1 MPSGLYISAEGA
13 FAQSKRMEVLANN
26 MANIETPGFKR
37 DLAMFQAR
45 YSEETQRGLD
55 YPGSRTANDIGGGVM
70 VTETKTDFSQGP
82 MRHTGVDT
90 DMAIS
95 GEGFFVVRK
104 GDKDLMTRAGNFMF
118 NNAGQLITQNNEP
131 VLSDSGAPV
140 TIDPAAGPFRITPDG
155 GIEQAGVKTMLQ
167 IVKPA
172 SMGDMVKSGENMF
185 RSLAP
190 TQAVEAEGRQV
201 RGGFL
206 EMSAVKPTSEMM
218 ELMEASRAFEANANM
233 IRNHDSMLNTLVN
246 RVLKS

>member
-1 MPSGLYISAEGA
+1 MPYGLYISAEGA

-26 MANIETPGFKR
+26 LANIETPGFKR
-37 DLAMFQAR
+37 DLAVVQAR
-45 YSEETQRGLD
+45 YSEETERGLD
-55 YPGSRTANDIGGGVM
+55 YPGSKTINDIGGGV
-70 VTETKTDFSQGP
+70 VVKQTQTDFSPGP
-82 MRHTGVDT
+82 MRRTGTDT

-95 GEGFFVVRK
+95 GDGFFVVRK
-104 GDKDLMTRAGNFMF
+104 GDQDQLTRAGNFMF
-118 NNAGQLITQNNEP
+118 NAAGQLITQGGDA
-131 VLSDSGAPV
+131 VLSDGGSPV
-140 TIDPAAGPFRITPDG
+140 TIDPAAGAFRVTPDG

-172 SMGDMVKSGENMF
+172 SLGDLAKSGENMF
-185 RSLAP
+185 RPLAP
-190 TQAVEAEGRQV
+190 TQPVPAEERQV

-233 IRNHDSMLNTLVN
+233 IRNHDQMLNTLVN